1 MKKLLTVTLAL
12 ALALGLTSCG
22 GKENDAPLYNAA
34 DVTAIDGAGAFDAD
48 LNDLE
53 GLDADI
59 AFMLYRLEEAGLER
73 EDLTSCSGRRSAGA
87 TCEEGAVLVF
97 ASADQANTAMDALS
111 SYIDGQITANEDYRP
126 GELPKLEDALI
137 SRRGET
143 VLLVVAG
150 DIDAAK
156 QAVE

>member
-1 MKKLLTVTLAL
+1 MRKLFPLPLVLAL
-12 ALALGLTSCG
+12 VLGLAACG
-22 GKENDAPLYNAA
+22 GGANDAPPLYSAGL
-34 DVTAIDGAGAFDAD
+34 VTKLVEAGAFSEE
-48 LNDLE
+48 LE
-53 GLDADI
+53 ELDADT
-59 AFMLYRLEEAGLER
+59 AFLLYRLADSGLER
-73 EDLTSCSGRRSAGA
+73 ADMKECTVLRSAGA

>member
-1 MKKLLTVTLAL
+1 MRKLFPLPLVLAL
-12 ALALGLTSCG
+12 VLGLAACG
-22 GKENDAPLYNAA
+22 GGANDAPPLYSAGL
-34 DVTAIDGAGAFDAD
+34 VTKLVEAGAFSEK
-48 LNDLE
+48 LE
-53 GLDADI
+53 ELDADT
-59 AFMLYRLEEAGLER
+59 AFLLYRLADSGLER
-73 EDLTSCSGRRSAGA
+73 ADMKECTVLRSAGA

-97 ASADQANTAMDALS
+97 ASADQANTAVDALS
-111 SYIDGQITANEDYRP
+111 SYIDSQITANEDYRP

>member
-1 MKKLLTVTLAL
+1 MRKLFPLPLVLAL
-12 ALALGLTSCG
+12 VLGLAACG
-22 GKENDAPLYNAA
+22 GGANDAPPLYSAGL
-34 DVTAIDGAGAFDAD
+34 VTKLVEAGAFSEK
-48 LNDLE
+48 LE
-53 GLDADI
+53 ELDADT
-59 AFMLYRLEEAGLER
+59 AFLLYRLADSGLER
-73 EDLTSCSGRRSAGA
+73 ADMKECTVLRSAGA

-97 ASADQANTAMDALS
+97 ASADQANTAVDALS

-156 QAVE
+156 QAVK

>member
-1 MKKLLTVTLAL
+1 MRKLFPLPLVLAL
-12 ALALGLTSCG
+12 VLGLAACG
-22 GKENDAPLYNAA
+22 GGANDAPPLYSAGL
-34 DVTAIDGAGAFDAD
+34 VTKLVEAGAFSEELEELKAD
-48 LNDLE
+48 T
-53 GLDADI
+53 
-59 AFMLYRLEEAGLER
+59 AFLLYRLADSGLER
-73 EDLTSCSGRRSAGA
+73 ADMKECTVLRSAGA

-97 ASADQANTAMDALS
+97 ASADQANTAVDALS

>member
-1 MKKLLTVTLAL
+1 MRKLFPWPLVLAL
-12 ALALGLTSCG
+12 VLGLAACG
-22 GKENDAPLYNAA
+22 GGANDAPPLYSAGL
-34 DVTAIDGAGAFDAD
+34 VTKLVEAGAFSEE
-48 LNDLE
+48 LE
-53 GLDADI
+53 ELDADT
-59 AFMLYRLEEAGLER
+59 AFLLYRLADSGLER
-73 EDLTSCSGRRSAGA
+73 ADMKECTVLRSAGA

-97 ASADQANTAMDALS
+97 ASADQANTAVDALS

>member
-1 MKKLLTVTLAL
+1 MRKLFPLPLVLAL
-12 ALALGLTSCG
+12 VLGLAACG
-22 GKENDAPLYNAA
+22 GGANDAPPLYSAGL
-34 DVTAIDGAGAFDAD
+34 VTKLVEAGAFSEE
-48 LNDLE
+48 LE
-53 GLDADI
+53 ELDADT
-59 AFMLYRLEEAGLER
+59 AFLLYRLADSGLER
-73 EDLTSCSGRRSAGA
+73 ADMKECAVLRSAGA

-97 ASADQANTAMDALS
+97 ASADQANTAVDALS

>member
-1 MKKLLTVTLAL
+1 MRKLFPLLLVLAL
-12 ALALGLTSCG
+12 VLGLAACG
-22 GKENDAPLYNAA
+22 GGANDAPPLYSAGL
-34 DVTAIDGAGAFDAD
+34 VTKLVEAGAFSEE
-48 LNDLE
+48 LE
-53 GLDADI
+53 ELDADT
-59 AFMLYRLEEAGLER
+59 AFLLYRLA
-73 EDLTSCSGRRSAGA
+73 DSGRERADMKECTVLRSAGA

>member
-1 MKKLLTVTLAL
+1 MRKLFPLLLVLAL
-12 ALALGLTSCG
+12 VLGLAACG
-22 GKENDAPLYNAA
+22 GGANDAPPLYSAGL
-34 DVTAIDGAGAFDAD
+34 VTKLVEAGAFSEE
-48 LNDLE
+48 LE
-53 GLDADI
+53 ELDADT
-59 AFMLYRLEEAGLER
+59 AFLLYRLADSGLER
-73 EDLTSCSGRRSAGA
+73 ADMKECTVLRSAGA

>member
-1 MKKLLTVTLAL
+1 M
-12 ALALGLTSCG
+12 
-22 GKENDAPLYNAA
+22 
-34 DVTAIDGAGAFDAD
+34 
-48 LNDLE
+48 
-53 GLDADI
+53 
-59 AFMLYRLEEAGLER
+59 
-73 EDLTSCSGRRSAGA
+73 
-87 TCEEGAVLVF
+87 LVF
-97 ASADQANTAMDALS
+97 ASADQANTAVDALS

>member
-1 MKKLLTVTLAL
+1 MRKLFPLPLVLAL
-12 ALALGLTSCG
+12 VLGLAACG
-22 GKENDAPLYNAA
+22 GGANDAPPLYSAGL
-34 DVTAIDGAGAFDAD
+34 VTKLVEAGAFSEE
-48 LNDLE
+48 LE
-53 GLDADI
+53 ELDADT
-59 AFMLYRLEEAGLER
+59 AFLLYRLADSGLER
-73 EDLTSCSGRRSAGA
+73 ADMKECTVLRSAGA

-97 ASADQANTAMDALS
+97 ASADQANTAVDALS

>member
-1 MKKLLTVTLAL
+1 MRKLFPLPLVLAL
-12 ALALGLTSCG
+12 VLGLAACG
-22 GKENDAPLYNAA
+22 GGANDAPPLYSAGL
-34 DVTAIDGAGAFDAD
+34 VTTLVEAGAFSEERAD
-48 LNDLE
+48 
-53 GLDADI
+53 LDADP
-59 AFMLYRLEEAGLER
+59 AVLLSRLADSGLER
-73 EDLTSCSGRRSAGA
+73 ADMQECTVLRSAGA

-97 ASADQANTAMDALS
+97 ASADQANTAVDALS

>member
-1 MKKLLTVTLAL
+1 MRKLFPLPLVLAL
-12 ALALGLTSCG
+12 VLGLAACG
-22 GKENDAPLYNAA
+22 GGANDAPPLYSAGL
-34 DVTAIDGAGAFDAD
+34 VTKLVEAGAFSEE
-48 LNDLE
+48 LE
-53 GLDADI
+53 ELDADT
-59 AFMLYRLEEAGLER
+59 AFLLYRLADSGLER
-73 EDLTSCSGRRSAGA
+73 ADMKECTVLRSAGA

-97 ASADQANTAMDALS
+97 ASADQANTAVDALS

-143 VLLVVAG
+143 VLLVVAS

>member
-1 MKKLLTVTLAL
+1 MRKLFPLPLVLAL
-12 ALALGLTSCG
+12 VLGLAACG
-22 GKENDAPLYNAA
+22 GGANDAPPLYSAGL
-34 DVTAIDGAGAFDAD
+34 VTKLVEAGAFSEK
-48 LNDLE
+48 LE
-53 GLDADI
+53 ELDADT
-59 AFMLYRLEEAGLER
+59 AFLLYRLADSGLER
-73 EDLTSCSGRRSAGA
+73 ADMKECTVLRSAGA

-97 ASADQANTAMDALS
+97 ASADQANTAVDALS

>member
-1 MKKLLTVTLAL
+1 MKECTVL
-12 ALALGLTSCG
+12 
-22 GKENDAPLYNAA
+22 
-34 DVTAIDGAGAFDAD
+34 
-48 LNDLE
+48 
-53 GLDADI
+53 
-59 AFMLYRLEEAGLER
+59 
-73 EDLTSCSGRRSAGA
+73 RSAGA

-97 ASADQANTAMDALS
+97 ASADQANTAVDALS

>member
-1 MKKLLTVTLAL
+1 MRKLFPLPLVLAL
-12 ALALGLTSCG
+12 VLGLAACG
-22 GKENDAPLYNAA
+22 GGANDAPPLYSAGL
-34 DVTAIDGAGAFDAD
+34 VTKLVEAGAFSEE
-48 LNDLE
+48 LE
-53 GLDADI
+53 ELDADT
-59 AFMLYRLEEAGLER
+59 AFLLYRLADSGLER
-73 EDLTSCSGRRSAGA
+73 ADMKKCAVLRSAGA

-97 ASADQANTAMDALS
+97 ASADQANTAVDALS

>member
-1 MKKLLTVTLAL
+1 MRKLFPLPLVLAL
-12 ALALGLTSCG
+12 VLGLAARG
-22 GKENDAPLYNAA
+22 GGANDAPPLYSAGL
-34 DVTAIDGAGAFDAD
+34 VTKLVEAGAFSEE
-48 LNDLE
+48 LE
-53 GLDADI
+53 ELDADT
-59 AFMLYRLEEAGLER
+59 AFLLYRLADSGLER
-73 EDLTSCSGRRSAGA
+73 ADMKECTVLRSAGA

-97 ASADQANTAMDALS
+97 ASADQANTAVDALS

>member
-1 MKKLLTVTLAL
+1 MTKLV
-12 ALALGLTSCG
+12 
-22 GKENDAPLYNAA
+22 E
-34 DVTAIDGAGAFDAD
+34 AGAFSEE
-48 LNDLE
+48 LE
-53 GLDADI
+53 ELDADT
-59 AFMLYRLEEAGLER
+59 AFLLYRLADSGLER
-73 EDLTSCSGRRSAGA
+73 ADMKECTVLRSAGA

-97 ASADQANTAMDALS
+97 ASADQANTAVDALS

>member
-1 MKKLLTVTLAL
+1 MRKLFPLPLVLAL
-12 ALALGLTSCG
+12 VLGLAACG
-22 GKENDAPLYNAA
+22 GGANDAPPLYSAGL
-34 DVTAIDGAGAFDAD
+34 VTKLVEAGAFSEE
-48 LNDLE
+48 LE
-53 GLDADI
+53 ELDADT
-59 AFMLYRLEEAGLER
+59 AFLLYRLADSGLER
-73 EDLTSCSGRRSAGA
+73 ADMRECTVLRSAGA

-97 ASADQANTAMDALS
+97 ASADQANTAVDALS

>member
-1 MKKLLTVTLAL
+1 MRKLFPLLLVLAL
-12 ALALGLTSCG
+12 VLGLAACG
-22 GKENDAPLYNAA
+22 GGANDAPPLYSAGL
-34 DVTAIDGAGAFDAD
+34 VTKLVEAGAFSEE
-48 LNDLE
+48 LE
-53 GLDADI
+53 ELDADT
-59 AFMLYRLEEAGLER
+59 AFLLYRLADSGLER
-73 EDLTSCSGRRSAGA
+73 ADMKECTVLRSAGA

-97 ASADQANTAMDALS
+97 ASADQANTAVDALS

>member
-1 MKKLLTVTLAL
+1 MRKLFPLPLVLAL
-12 ALALGLTSCG
+12 VLGLAACG
-22 GKENDAPLYNAA
+22 GGANDAPPLYSAGL
-34 DVTAIDGAGAFDAD
+34 VTKLVEAGAFSEE
-48 LNDLE
+48 LE
-53 GLDADI
+53 ELDADT
-59 AFMLYRLEEAGLER
+59 AFLLYRLADSGLER
-73 EDLTSCSGRRSAGA
+73 ADMKECTVLRSAGA

-97 ASADQANTAMDALS
+97 ASADQANTAVDALS

-156 QAVE
+156 QAVK

>member
-1 MKKLLTVTLAL
+1 MRKLFPLPLVLAL
-12 ALALGLTSCG
+12 VLGLAACG
-22 GKENDAPLYNAA
+22 GGANDAPPLSSAGL
-34 DVTAIDGAGAFDAD
+34 VTKLVEAGAFSEE
-48 LNDLE
+48 LE
-53 GLDADI
+53 ELDADT
-59 AFMLYRLEEAGLER
+59 AFLLYRLADSGLER
-73 EDLTSCSGRRSAGA
+73 ADMKECTVLRSAGA

-97 ASADQANTAMDALS
+97 ASADQANTAVDALS

>member
-1 MKKLLTVTLAL
+1 MRRLFPLPLVLAL
-12 ALALGLTSCG
+12 VLGLAACG
-22 GKENDAPLYNAA
+22 GGANDAPPLYSAGL
-34 DVTAIDGAGAFDAD
+34 VTKLVEAGAFSEE
-48 LNDLE
+48 LE
-53 GLDADI
+53 ELDADT
-59 AFMLYRLEEAGLER
+59 AFLLYRLADSGLER
-73 EDLTSCSGRRSAGA
+73 ADMKECTVLRSAGA

-97 ASADQANTAMDALS
+97 ASADQANTAVDALS

>member
-1 MKKLLTVTLAL
+1 MRKLFPLPLVLAL
-12 ALALGLTSCG
+12 VLGLAACG
-22 GKENDAPLYNAA
+22 GGANDAPPLYSAGL
-34 DVTAIDGAGAFDAD
+34 VTKLVEAGAFSEE
-48 LNDLE
+48 LE
-53 GLDADI
+53 ELDADT
-59 AFMLYRLEEAGLER
+59 AFLLYRLADSGLER
-73 EDLTSCSGRRSAGA
+73 ADMKECTVLRSAGA

-97 ASADQANTAMDALS
+97 ASADQANTAVDALS

-150 DIDAAK
+150 DIAAAK

>member
-1 MKKLLTVTLAL
+1 MRKLFPLPLVLAL
-12 ALALGLTSCG
+12 VLGLAACG
-22 GKENDAPLYNAA
+22 GGANDAPPLYAA
-34 DVTAIDGAGAFDAD
+34 GLVTKLVEAGAFSEE
-48 LNDLE
+48 LE
-53 GLDADI
+53 ELDADT
-59 AFMLYRLEEAGLER
+59 AFLLYRLADSGLER
-73 EDLTSCSGRRSAGA
+73 ADMKECTVLRSAGA

-97 ASADQANTAMDALS
+97 ASADQANTAVDALS

>member
-1 MKKLLTVTLAL
+1 MRKLLPLPLVLAL
-12 ALALGLTSCG
+12 VLGLAACG
-22 GKENDAPLYNAA
+22 GGANDAPPLYSAGL
-34 DVTAIDGAGAFDAD
+34 VTKLVEAGAFSEE
-48 LNDLE
+48 LE
-53 GLDADI
+53 ELDADT
-59 AFMLYRLEEAGLER
+59 AFLLYRLADSGLER
-73 EDLTSCSGRRSAGA
+73 ADMKECTVLRSAGA

-97 ASADQANTAMDALS
+97 ASADQANTAVDALS

>member
-1 MKKLLTVTLAL
+1 MKKILHMALALSLAL
-12 ALALGLTSCG
+12 ALAACG
-22 GKENDAPLYNAA
+22 GKEEKYTTG
-34 DVTAIDGAGAFDAD
+34 DVQAMVDAGAFSEELEELDGDTAFLLYKLAD
-48 LNDLE
+48 Y
-53 GLDADI
+53 GLDEGDVKKCAV
-59 AFMLYRLEEAGLER
+59 L
-73 EDLTSCSGRRSAGA
+73 RSAGA

-97 ASADQANTAMDALS
+97 ASADQANTAVDALS